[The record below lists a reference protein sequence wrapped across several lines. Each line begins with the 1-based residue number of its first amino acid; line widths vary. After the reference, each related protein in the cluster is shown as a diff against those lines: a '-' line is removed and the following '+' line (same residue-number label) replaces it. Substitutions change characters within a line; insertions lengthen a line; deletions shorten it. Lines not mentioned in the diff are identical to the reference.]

1 MIGGQSMSNKMKYN
15 YFKLNS
21 KEKKIFKNVYN
32 RLKYAF
38 VIPMIITSVFIG
50 VFKFQSEIDKLK
62 VDQLKLAI
70 DVEQFKNKEFNYLLQ
85 QSFNLARMYT
95 NRLYDEYDELTIIS
109 EWKNYIIYENTI
121 DQIRLLDNDGQEIIR
136 INDNNNKPLIVG
148 RDELQS
154 KSGRGY
160 YLAAKDIEN
169 NQQLITEIDLNME
182 NGIIEYRGDEGYVA
196 TIRVVTPIV
205 KQDVRSGYLV
215 VNYNL
220 NRFLDNLRDLS
231 DDEDVK
237 VYLVNHDG
245 YFLNH
250 EDPSLNFN
258 FMFDDGQDINLQN
271 RQPEL
276 AEHLGDFR
284 TSHEVSDGFFTQLKF
299 GLHSLNEQKQFV
311 VLGEEGANDYLFIVT
326 RKDSKR
332 GYFIHWNLFKG
343 FISTLNFQ
351 IILIVITAVFNYLL
365 ILFVF
370 GYERNVQKYK
380 TEADKD
386 QLTNVLSRRRCL
398 KLLEELTLRR
408 NIKLN
413 YAIAFIDVNG
423 LKQVNDVLGHDEGDA
438 LLISFTDLFKRTS
451 RFNDKLGRLGGDE
464 FLVIVDDS
472 DAKSLKMKMIKFE
485 KEIAEFNQSTNNKFL
500 LSISYGIFD
509 RIQFGEQFNREVTKD
524 NVNEFIEELL
534 KEADSKMYEM
544 KVLVK
549 SDGFTSLK

>member
-32 RLKYAF
+32 RLKCAF

>member
-1 MIGGQSMSNKMKYN
+1 MRYN

-21 KEKKIFKNVYN
+21 KEKEIFKNVYN

-38 VIPMIITSVFIG
+38 IIPMIITSVFIG

-95 NRLYDEYDELTIIS
+95 NRLYGEHDELTIVN
-109 EWKNYIIYENTI
+109 EWKNYIIHEDTI

-148 RDELQS
+148 WDELQS
-154 KSGRGY
+154 KSDRGY

-182 NGIIEYRGDEGYVA
+182 KGVIEYRSDEGYVA
-196 TIRVVTPIV
+196 TIRIVTPIV
-205 KQDVRSGYLV
+205 EQDVRRGYLV
-215 VNYNL
+215 INYNL

-258 FMFDDGQDINLQN
+258 FMFDDSQDINLKN
-271 RQPEL
+271 LQPEI

-284 TSHEVSDGFFTQLKF
+284 TFHEVSDGFFTQLKF

-332 GYFIHWNLFKG
+332 GYFIHWNLYKG

-351 IILIVITAVFNYLL
+351 IILIAITAVFNYLL

-398 KLLEELTLRR
+398 NLLEELTLRR
-408 NIKLN
+408 NKRIN

-438 LLISFTDLFKRTS
+438 LLIAFSDLFKKTS

-472 DAKSLKMKMIKFE
+472 DAESLKMKMVKFE
-485 KEIAEFNQSTNNKFL
+485 KEIAEFNQSSNNKFL

-534 KEADSKMYEM
+534 KEADTKMYEM

-549 SDGFTSLK
+549 SDGFSSLK